1 MCNELLKILVNGSIL
16 ADNREIPY
24 LSLCNYLRN
33 HRPKLMN
40 AKDHNISPILS
51 NIPKFQYMYNLITYL
66 NLRPPHLRFLILL
79 LPYIHILMKI
89 IKKKDRT

>member
-1 MCNELLKILVNGSIL
+1 MCKELLKILVNGSIL

-40 AKDHNISPILS
+40 AKGHSVSPILS

-66 NLRPPHLRFLILL
+66 KLRPPHLRLFLI
-79 LPYIHILMKI
+79 
-89 IKKKDRT
+89 